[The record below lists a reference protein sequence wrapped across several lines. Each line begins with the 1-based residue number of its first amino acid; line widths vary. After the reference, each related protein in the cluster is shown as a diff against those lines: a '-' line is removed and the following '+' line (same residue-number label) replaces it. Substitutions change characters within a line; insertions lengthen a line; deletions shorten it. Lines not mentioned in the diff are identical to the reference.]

1 MLLQHP
7 LQWKLLMSQHSF
19 DFNDEKA
26 SPHELNLDE
35 EQRLSL
41 LELMS
46 HLVIHVF
53 QHQENESDEHS
64 QQSE

>member
-1 MLLQHP
+1 
-7 LQWKLLMSQHSF
+7 MSQHSF
-19 DFNDEKA
+19 DFSDEQV
-26 SPHELNLDE
+26 SSHELNLDE